1 MTTSDGIFD
10 VDWDEIEKISFSIA
24 SAIEKG
30 DNSTV
35 LVEKL
40 FNKLDFLEDKYG
52 KLPSITATR
61 ADYTDCPLKQ
71 LSLLKEAYA
80 SSLEINDKK
89 NMAYISASIAE
100 FYMENDA
107 YQDKVR
113 FWASIFLSYIET
125 LAKNDEY
132 LNFVRD
138 EVNQH
143 LISTTG
149 IGLS

>member
-1 MTTSDGIFD
+1 MTTSDGISD

-30 DNSTV
+30 DDSTV

-40 FNKLDFLEDKYG
+40 FNKLDFLENKYG
-52 KLPSITATR
+52 KLPSIAATR

-80 SSLEINDKK
+80 SSLEIDDRK

-107 YQDKVR
+107 HPDKVR
-113 FWASIFLSYIET
+113 FWANVFSSYIET

-132 LNFVRD
+132 LDFVKD
-138 EVNQH
+138 EVVQYLTH
-143 LISTTG
+143 TG
-149 IGLS
+149 GRS